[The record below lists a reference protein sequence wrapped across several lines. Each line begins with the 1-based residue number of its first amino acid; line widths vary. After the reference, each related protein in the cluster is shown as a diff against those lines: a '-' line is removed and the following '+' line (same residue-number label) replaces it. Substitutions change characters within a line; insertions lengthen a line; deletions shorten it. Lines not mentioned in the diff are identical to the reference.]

1 MNTRSRPARR
11 LRGYLS
17 DLGAFAQAMTFLA
30 LGLIA
35 LAATVIAWDSARLAA
50 DQEAELSFAYRGVR
64 AAEEIA
70 ERSLDNEQALRGAAG
85 LFAARLH
92 VERGEW
98 RRYVDTLNLAVA
110 YPGLQA
116 MGFARRVAAAEL
128 ASYAQSVRREGFPE
142 YAVHPPGERREYV
155 ITEFIEPFEGRNRPV
170 LGFDQ
175 MSDPARRAALE
186 RARDTGRPAITSNP
200 ARATEGSGAPRPSL
214 VIFMPVYRNETVPAN
229 QAGRRAE
236 LLGFVYA
243 RLRLE
248 DLLPSLHGNER
259 DLGMELYDGE
269 VESDATRLY
278 GGPQTAGVHEPKF
291 TRTHRIAV
299 ADRAWMLKTYSL
311 PAFEKAASDDRPRII
326 LVSGLGITALLLA
339 LLWSVLRT
347 RTDALRLADKM
358 TQALRENQE
367 RLGLALS
374 ATGVAI
380 FDWDLASGNVHLSEH
395 WAAIVG
401 GAPGPRATTMPEL
414 EALVHPADIA
424 AVREK
429 VRALLAGEIEL
440 YRVEHRVRTAD
451 FGWKSILSQSK
462 VTERDAGGRPLRVTG
477 TNADIS
483 ALRELERMKSSFIA
497 TVSHELRTPLTAIL
511 GPLALV
517 KNGETGPLPPDAQSF
532 VDIAFANSE
541 RLAALINDILDL
553 EKLDSGEMTFDIGAV
568 DVAQLLEEARNLHA
582 GLAAQKGVALAV
594 RAAPGL
600 SVKGDAHRLAQVLGN
615 LLSNALKYSPRDS
628 AVTLAAHHADGS
640 VRIEVADEGPGVP
653 EAFRAKIFTRFAQAD
668 GTDTRSRGGTG
679 LGLSICK
686 VIVERLGGRIGFEP
700 GQGGGSRFWFEL
712 PASGS

>member
-1 MNTRSRPARR
+1 MITHTRPAGR
-11 LRGYLS
+11 LRGRLG
-17 DLGAFAQAMTFLA
+17 DLGAFAQAATFLV

-35 LAATVIAWDSARLAA
+35 LGATLIAWTSARSSA
-50 DQEAELSFAYRGVR
+50 DMETEQSFAFRGVR
-64 AAEEIA
+64 VAEEIA

-85 LFAARLH
+85 LFAARGR
-92 VERGEW
+92 VERAEW
-98 RRYVDTLNLAVA
+98 GRYVGTLNLAHA

-116 MGFARRVAAAEL
+116 IGFARRVAAADLE
-128 ASYAQSVRREGFPE
+128 SYAQSVRREGFPE

-155 ITEFIEPFEGRNRPV
+155 VTEFIEPFEGRNRPV

-200 ARATEGSGAPRPSL
+200 ARSTVGSGATRSSL
-214 VIFMPVYRNETVPAN
+214 VIFIPVYRNATIPAD
-229 QAGRRAE
+229 QAGRRAA

-248 DLLPSLHGNER
+248 DLLASVHRNER
-259 DLGMELYDGE
+259 DLGIELYDGD
-269 VESDATRLY
+269 VESDTTRLY
-278 GGPQTAGVHEPKF
+278 GGTLTAGMHEPKF

-299 ADRAWMLKTYSL
+299 ADRTWVLKTYSL
-311 PAFEKAASDDRPRII
+311 PAFEKAAGDDRPRII

-347 RTDALRLADKM
+347 RTDALQLADKM

-380 FDWDLASGNVHLSEH
+380 FDWDLDSGNVHLSEQ

-414 EALVHPADIA
+414 EALVHPEDIA
-424 AVREK
+424 AVRGK
-429 VRALLAGEIEL
+429 VRELLSGRIEL

-451 FGWKSILSQSK
+451 FGWKTILSQSK
-462 VTERDAGGRPLRVTG
+462 VTERNAAGRPVRVTG

-483 ALRELERMKSSFIA
+483 ALRELERLKSSFIA

-553 EKLDSGEMTFDIGAV
+553 EKLDSGAMRFDIAAV

-582 GLAAQKGVALAV
+582 GLAAQKGVGLAV

-600 SVKGDAHRLAQVLGN
+600 CVKGDAHRLAQVLGN
-615 LLSNALKYSPRDS
+615 LLSNALKYSPHGS
-628 AVTLAAHHADGS
+628 TVSLAAHRADDS
-640 VRIEVADEGPGVP
+640 VRIEVADQGPGVP
-653 EAFRAKIFTRFAQAD
+653 EAFRANIFTRFAQAD

-679 LGLSICK
+679 LGLAICK
-686 VIVERLGGRIGFEP
+686 TIVERLGGRIGYEP
-700 GQGGGSRFWFEL
+700 GQDGGSRFWFEL
-712 PASGS
+712 PAG